1 MHEEIREK
9 IEYMMHK
16 KPDKLIEFVKKVY
29 KHNPEIIEEMLESY
43 EEFGHVTNEHKYKEL
58 TERLKWKNG
67 QGKGERWKAE
77 DIKRASRLN
86 FENEDFTEFDF
97 AYLVNMLYA
106 KCCKEF
112 TDMSFYIKL
121 AKCFLEDDD
130 EETKMY
136 RGAEH
141 HGRKHSQHGTQARY
155 EDYDEESRRRR
166 RYRSENEDYR
176 NEDYRNEESRRYR
189 NEDYRNEDYRRYR
202 NEYED
207 YDSRYRD
214 SKIGFRINS

>member
-16 KPDKLIEFVKKVY
+16 KPEKLIEFVKKVY
-29 KHNPEIIEEMLESY
+29 KQNPEVIEEMLENY
-43 EEFGHVTNEHKYKEL
+43 EQFGHVTNEHKYKEL

-97 AYLVNMLYA
+97 AYLVNMLYS

-141 HGRKHSQHGTQARY
+141 HGRKHSRHGMQARY
-155 EDYDEESRRRR
+155 DDYSDYDEESRRRR
-166 RYRSENEDYR
+166 YYRSEDEKYRYDDYK
-176 NEDYRNEESRRYR
+176 NEESRRYR
-189 NEDYRNEDYRRYR
+189 NE
-202 NEYED
+202 YES

-214 SKIGFRINS
+214 NRVGFN